1 MGVNRDELS
10 GWWLDTTSADIDQTA
25 EKAIEYGSEDLLMI
39 GRTMARIQGLTV
51 TDAQAAELGILFY
64 IYGKVARWVSAVKD
78 GRIVSEDTLR
88 DISIYAMMARRVREK
103 GSWP

>member
-1 MGVNRDELS
+1 MVVNREDLAA
-10 GWWLDTTSADIDQTA
+10 WWQNTVADDILQTA

-51 TDAQAAELGILFY
+51 TDAQAAELGVLFY

-78 GRIVSEDTLR
+78 GRIVSDDTLK